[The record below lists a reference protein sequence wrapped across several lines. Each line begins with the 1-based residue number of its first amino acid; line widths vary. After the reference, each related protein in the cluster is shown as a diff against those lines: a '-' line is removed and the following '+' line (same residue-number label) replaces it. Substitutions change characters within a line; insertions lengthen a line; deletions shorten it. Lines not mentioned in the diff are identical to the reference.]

1 MGGLLD
7 DVPLNQRQQI
17 WSQYDGASE
26 LLDKNGQEG
35 ADLYQLQKKMVK
47 KQTTY
52 PYRGNGSVAALY
64 SPLLMY
70 IRDDS
75 RGSQ

>member
-35 ADLYQLQKKMVK
+35 ADLYQLQKKWLKNRRRTPIGVMAV
-47 KQTTY
+47 
-52 PYRGNGSVAALY
+52 L
-64 SPLLMY
+64 PLC
-70 IRDDS
+70 IRLF
-75 RGSQ
+75 